1 MFSPSF
7 EPTWQP
13 SSVAVADEVDD
24 GSVFSENLR
33 IASIFIML
41 VSSVLGVTFPLVY
54 YGNQDTSG
62 MKRMQDSELFLILR
76 SFAAGVMLS
85 LGFIH
90 LLFEAV
96 VELAEVVPDYPCLGL
111 TLAVVGVL
119 IVLGSEQVVA
129 SLSEA
134 HMVCCDGP
142 SQCCHC
148 PPRDLHGERGL
159 PKTIISGPN
168 DVIPPAEDDPSNHL
182 QVVGS
187 VTDQRIS
194 EIHEHVHHHHGSAVN
209 LIATS
214 NAPSQVIKAYV
225 MEVSVAVHSI
235 ILGVSLGALAGKQNL
250 KTLEALIAALV
261 FHQIFEGVGMGIA
274 IQQARLTLKTAK
286 VVVFVLVFV
295 LSVPMGVVIGLLVTY
310 YPNESVDEETQALN
324 AQLAMGVLN
333 AIAAG
338 LLIYISMIEMLAEDF
353 QAVVVFNNIAL
364 RAKMYASLCLGVL
377 LLAIIAIWA

>member
-1 MFSPSF
+1 M
-7 EPTWQP
+7 
-13 SSVAVADEVDD
+13 
-24 GSVFSENLR
+24 
-33 IASIFIML
+33 
-41 VSSVLGVTFPLVY
+41 
-54 YGNQDTSG
+54 
-62 MKRMQDSELFLILR
+62 
-76 SFAAGVMLS
+76 
-85 LGFIH
+85 
-90 LLFEAV
+90 
-96 VELAEVVPDYPCLGL
+96 
-111 TLAVVGVL
+111 
-119 IVLGSEQVVA
+119 
-129 SLSEA
+129 
-134 HMVCCDGP
+134 
-142 SQCCHC
+142 
-148 PPRDLHGERGL
+148 
-159 PKTIISGPN
+159 
-168 DVIPPAEDDPSNHL
+168 
-182 QVVGS
+182 
-187 VTDQRIS
+187 
-194 EIHEHVHHHHGSAVN
+194 
-209 LIATS
+209 IATS

-377 LLAIIAIWA
+377 LFAIIAIWV